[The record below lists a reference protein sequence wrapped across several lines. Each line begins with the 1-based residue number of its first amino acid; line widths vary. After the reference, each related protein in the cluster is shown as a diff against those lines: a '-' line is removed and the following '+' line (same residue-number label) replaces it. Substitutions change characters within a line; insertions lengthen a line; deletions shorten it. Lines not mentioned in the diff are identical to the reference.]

1 MKRENWKNLMEA
13 VGGVAIVASL
23 IFVGLET
30 RNSTIQA
37 ELTTRA
43 IEITAYQDLIDNI
56 SEMNALTIENE
67 YVASL
72 MYKSLNDA
80 EELTELEKFRL
91 SRAFYLRFR
100 HGDMAYFQYERG
112 AIDENRLRSVLKP
125 LNLGNPRVRE
135 FWNQNQVNF
144 TNGYRDYLNSL
155 IAENDSNT

>member
-23 IFVGLET
+23 IFVGMET

-56 SEMNALTIENE
+56 SDMNALTIENE
-67 YVASL
+67 YVARL
-72 MYKSLNDA
+72 MYKSLNSA
-80 EELTELEKFRL
+80 EELTPLEAFRL

-112 AIDENRLRSVLKP
+112 AIDEDRLRSVLRP
-125 LNLGNPRVRE
+125 LNLGNPTTRK
-135 FWNQNQVNF
+135 FWEQNQENF
-144 TNGYRDYLNSL
+144 TMGYRDYLNAL
-155 IAENDSNT
+155 IAETDAYE